1 MKGQLDGTLFLR
13 KREVDSV
20 GYIRKK
26 KVIFFVLE
34 FGGYEILFYICASTL
49 KLSTM
54 FAPSKFQ
61 SAIYDF
67 ILKGIG
73 NAVINAVAGSG
84 KTSTLLQAL
93 GLLPK
98 SVKVLFLAFNR
109 SIKEELEHKVSGKGF
124 SNVKIST
131 CHGFGFTVVMDAVG
145 KRPNIDDLKYKKL
158 LRPIVDQMVKDGRV
172 FEEGEKAEYIKAVL
186 RLADLG
192 RMNLTTDPASL
203 LEIARKYSIFV
214 TTDECEMAS
223 KIVEMGAKDV
233 SVLDFVDMVYFPI
246 RMRLN
251 VKQYDI
257 VFIDEC
263 QDLNAA
269 QRELMIKAL
278 APNGRFIAV
287 GDKNQAIY
295 GFAGADAES
304 FDKLVGIENTTS
316 LPLSVC
322 YRCGSDI
329 IDLAKGIVPAIEAFE
344 GNGKGIVKHDA
355 SVREIMAGDMVLC
368 RNTYPL
374 VKLCLNFLKAGIK
387 ATIMGSEIGRS
398 LIKLVKDTN
407 EAEMPKVF
415 DKLYH
420 DLDLLEKRIM
430 RSNKCTSEDAK
441 ASSEYGNALERI
453 QVIEALCGGSE
464 GVSAEVV
471 IAKLT
476 ALFSDKTEGIIL
488 STIHKS
494 KGLEAD
500 RVFIIHPEKM
510 PSKYARQEWELVQ
523 EENLRYVAYT
533 RAKHFLGFVVD
544 FDAYANCNE
553 SFAERVSAVKPSN
566 HVGTI
571 GGKYAL
577 EGTVTECRYIPNYD
591 AMVYTIQDGDG
602 NLFEKWGDIPS
613 RFINGG
619 EVKEGTIIRAYV
631 TISKHTEFRG
641 VKKNTI
647 KNFANL

>member
-1 MKGQLDGTLFLR
+1 
-13 KREVDSV
+13 
-20 GYIRKK
+20 
-26 KVIFFVLE
+26 
-34 FGGYEILFYICASTL
+34 
-49 KLSTM
+49 
-54 FAPSKFQ
+54 
-61 SAIYDF
+61 
-67 ILKGIG
+67 
-73 NAVINAVAGSG
+73 
-84 KTSTLLQAL
+84 
-93 GLLPK
+93 
-98 SVKVLFLAFNR
+98 
-109 SIKEELEHKVSGKGF
+109 
-124 SNVKIST
+124 
-131 CHGFGFTVVMDAVG
+131 
-145 KRPNIDDLKYKKL
+145 
-158 LRPIVDQMVKDGRV
+158 
-172 FEEGEKAEYIKAVL
+172 
-186 RLADLG
+186 
-192 RMNLTTDPASL
+192 MNLTTDPASL
-203 LEIARKYSIFV
+203 LEIARKYNVFV
-214 TTDECEMAS
+214 TSDECEMAS
-223 KIVEMGAKDV
+223 NLVELGAKDIK
-233 SVLDFVDMVYFPI
+233 SVDFVDMIYFPI
-246 RMRLN
+246 RMRMA
-251 VKQYDI
+251 VKQFNI

-269 QRELMIKAL
+269 QREMMLKAL

-304 FDKLVGIENTTS
+304 FDKLVGIENTIS

-329 IDLAKGIVPAIEAFE
+329 IDLAKGIVPSIEAFE

-355 SVREIMAGDMVLC
+355 SVTEIMAGDMVLC

-387 ATIMGSEIGRS
+387 ATIMGSEIGKS
-398 LIKLVKDTN
+398 LIKLVKDT
-407 EAEMPKVF
+407 EEVEMSKVF
-415 DKLYH
+415 NKLYH
-420 DLDLLEKRIM
+420 NLDLLEKRIM
-430 RSNKCTSEDAK
+430 RSKKCTSEDAK
-441 ASSEYGNALERI
+441 ASSEYANALERI

-471 IAKLT
+471 ISKLE
-476 ALFSDKTEGIIL
+476 ALFSDKSEGIIL

-533 RAKHFLGFVVD
+533 RAKHYLGFVVD

-553 SFAERVSAVKPSN
+553 SFAERVTAVKSSN
-566 HVGTI
+566 HVGAI

-602 NLFEKWGDIPS
+602 NLFEKWGDIPA